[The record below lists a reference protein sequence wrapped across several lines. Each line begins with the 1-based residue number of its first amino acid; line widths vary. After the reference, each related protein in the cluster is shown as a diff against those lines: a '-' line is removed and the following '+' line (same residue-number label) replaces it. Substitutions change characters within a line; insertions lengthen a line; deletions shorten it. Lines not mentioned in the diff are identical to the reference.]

1 MLYFPQFS
9 NYLFFQ
15 SSFFLTLWIFVF
27 SILWTCFFITS
38 VSISKYPF
46 SCSLALTT
54 GYVVTWCLGILLC
67 THWSNVFCGRLVRSK
82 VKEGPFTVVLH
93 MLSPSVSTLGCV
105 HGNEHPQEPFPPN
118 VGSWLKQKG
127 SFLTVDSLCLLQN
140 LPDQN
145 FIKGVSMQGS
155 WLSVIISVPTSQRH
169 RLFSLYG
176 SSTQESQFLSP
187 TNSYQDNYHITSEAY
202 CIFLCQSP
210 LVLGPSVHVK
220 GFLLCCF
227 YNS

>member
-1 MLYFPQFS
+1 MLSPGV
-9 NYLFFQ
+9 
-15 SSFFLTLWIFVF
+15 WE
-27 SILWTCFFITS
+27 
-38 VSISKYPF
+38 
-46 SCSLALTT
+46 SCSALIGRTF
-54 GYVVTWCLGILLC
+54 
-67 THWSNVFCGRLVRSK
+67 FCGRLVRSK

-127 SFLTVDSLCLLQN
+127 SFLTVDSLCLLQK

-210 LVLGPSVHVK
+210 LVLGSSVHVK